1 MGFAQGVSGLNA
13 AAQALDVI
21 SNNIANAQTVG
32 FKSSSASFSD
42 MFSGSMI
49 GLGVQLAGVQQSFN
63 NGMMIAGTGNINM
76 AIMGSGFFR
85 LADNGGKIYYSRNG
99 EFALNK
105 YGEIVN
111 KQGKHLTG
119 YKATGTP
126 PMISG
131 GTPLENITVPDTPM
145 PGAVSTEGSLGD
157 NLPSNAEPPEVGEFD
172 IKEPKSYN
180 YSTQFTAYDSLG
192 NPHNIKIFYIKGKE
206 NGQWTVKCYDETAP
220 TLIDLNNPDKNPK
233 IFSKDI
239 TFDAYGNL
247 YKDNTPKLP
256 IESAKLNGANEL
268 NFDITLFGL
277 TQQGTEWIQSLPQT
291 NGHAVGKFNGYSIGD
306 NGEII
311 TRYSNQLT
319 QLIAQVV
326 MADFTN
332 TGGLQPTGDN
342 CWIETGA
349 SGSPLIGTSGTGSF
363 GVIRGKMLEA
373 SNVDMSNEL
382 VKMMTQQRNYQSN
395 AQTIKTQDQ
404 LLQTLVSMR

>member
-21 SNNIANAQTVG
+21 GNNIANAQTVG
-32 FKSSSASFSD
+32 FKSSSASFAD
-42 MFSGSMI
+42 MFSESMI
-49 GLGVQLAGVQQSFN
+49 GLGVQLAGVQQDFN
-63 NGMMIAGTGNINM
+63 DGTMIAGAGNINM
-76 AIMGSGFFR
+76 AIAGSGFFR

-99 EFALNK
+99 EFERNK

-111 KQGKHLTG
+111 KQGKYLTG

-126 PMISG
+126 LG
-131 GTPLENITVPDTPM
+131 NITVPDTPM

-157 NLPSNAEPPEVGEFD
+157 NLPSNSEPPKVAEFD

-192 NPHNIKIFYIKGKE
+192 NPHNIKVYYIKGKE
-206 NGQWTVKCYDETAP
+206 AGQWTVKCYDETAP
-220 TLIDLNNPDKNPK
+220 VLLDPNDKDKKPK
-233 IFSKDI
+233 IFSQDI

-247 YKDNTPKLP
+247 DEKTTPKLP
-256 IESAKLNGANEL
+256 FESAKLNGANEL
-268 NFDITLFGL
+268 KFDITLFGL
-277 TQQGTEWIQSLPQT
+277 KQQGTEWTMSLPQT
-291 NGHAVGKFNGYSIGD
+291 NGYAVGKFNGYSVGD

-311 TRYSNQLT
+311 ASYSNQQT

-326 MADFTN
+326 MASFTN
-332 TGGLQPTGDN
+332 TGGLQPSGDN
-342 CWIETGA
+342 CWTETGA
-349 SGSPLIGTSGTGSF
+349 SGAPLIGTSDTGSF

>member
-21 SNNIANAQTVG
+21 GNNIANAQTVG
-32 FKSSSASFSD
+32 FKSSSASFAD

-49 GLGVQLAGVQQSFN
+49 GLGVQLAGVQQDFN
-63 NGMMIAGTGNINM
+63 DGTMITGAGNLNM
-76 AIMGSGFFR
+76 AIAGSGFFR

-99 EFALNK
+99 EFDRNK

-126 PMISG
+126 PTISG
-131 GTPLENITVPDTPM
+131 GAPLENIIVPDAPM
-145 PGAVSTEGSLGD
+145 PASETTEGSNSD
-157 NLPSNAEPPEVGEFD
+157 NLPSNEKPPEIKDFD
-172 IKEPKSYN
+172 PTNDKSYN
-180 YSTQFTAYDSLG
+180 YPSQFQAYDSLG
-192 NPHNIKIFYIKGKE
+192 NLHIIKLFYIKGEKPGE
-206 NGQWTVKCYDETAP
+206 WTVKCFDETAP
-220 TLIDLNNPDKNPK
+220 VKDQNGKNIYTDVEIK
-233 IFSKDI
+233 
-239 TFDAYGNL
+239 FDEYGNL
-247 YKDNTPKLP
+247 KKDSSKNLQVNS
-256 IESAKLNGANEL
+256 ESLNGAKKL
-268 NFDITLFGL
+268 DFAIDLTAI
-277 TQQGTEWIQSLPQT
+277 TQQGDEKALGKTST
-291 NGHAVGKFNGYSIGD
+291 NGYGVGKFNGFSVGD

-311 TRYSNQLT
+311 ANYSNQQT

-326 MADFTN
+326 MASFTN

-342 CWIETGA
+342 CWTETGA
-349 SGSPLIGTSGTGSF
+349 SGAPLIGTSGTGSF
-363 GVIRGKMLEA
+363 GAIRGKMLEA